1 MATIIISY
9 FLIYT
14 VLIGTLVLV
23 GFFLQVKKE
32 ENYHVEKSFN
42 LEDIVVLVPFRNEE
56 QRIDAILDSIQQ
68 LTSFPQKFL
77 FIDDH
82 SSDNANKKIEQ
93 LSANYPVEL
102 IAVPSD
108 CQGKKMAL
116 RFGMKQCSS
125 KYLLTFD
132 ADVSF
137 SPNYF
142 EDLATLQESSMYL
155 QPAIM
160 KAETFWEHLY
170 EIDLTLINAVNV
182 GMAGLKRP
190 LMASGANLLYERE
203 VFDEV
208 DSIEEHGKVASGD
221 DMYLLKDYRE
231 NEKEV
236 RLVSS
241 PNHAIITETPQ
252 SFREFIDQRLR
263 WLGKTSDLKDH
274 LSTGLAILQSILT
287 FLFFA
292 LLVYS
297 VAQSDWEGAVI
308 LFASKMLIDFVVF
321 FPYFKRI
328 KRLSTWLFIPLYE
341 LLFPFYT
348 LIILT
353 LMFWYKP
360 KWKGRKISHK

>member
-1 MATIIISY
+1 MATIIIFY

-14 VLIGTLVLV
+14 VLIGILVLV

-56 QRIDAILDSIQQ
+56 QRIDVLLESIKK
-68 LTSFPQKFL
+68 LTTFPKLFL

-82 SSDNANKKIEQ
+82 STDNAVQKIEA
-93 LSANYPVEL
+93 LLTDFPVE
-102 IAVPSD
+102 IISTPEGI
-108 CQGKKMAL
+108 QGKKMAL
-116 RFGMKQCSS
+116 RFGMSQCSS

-132 ADVSF
+132 ADVEF
-137 SPNYF
+137 SSTYF
-142 EDLATLQESSMYL
+142 EELATLQESPMYL

-160 KAETFWEHLY
+160 KAKTFWEHLY
-170 EIDLTLINAVNV
+170 EIDLALINAVNV

-190 LMASGANLLYERE
+190 LMASGANLLYERS

-221 DMYLLKDYRE
+221 DMYLLKDYRD

-236 RLVSS
+236 RLVSTT
-241 PNHAIITETPQ
+241 NHAIITETPQ

-274 LSTGLAILQSILT
+274 LSTGLAILQSLLT

-297 VAQSDWEGAVI
+297 IAQGDWEDAMI
-308 LFASKMLIDFVVF
+308 LFSSKMLIDFVVF

-360 KWKGRKISHK
+360 KWKGRVISHK